1 MRTYL
6 LTNRLIQTNDMRQVY
21 CQRHLKT
28 DITVASTTFTAHFS
42 TENLHDSSIQ
52 NQVNQLSKLLDSNT
66 KLSSIFF
73 TPITP

>member
-28 DITVASTTFTAHFS
+28 DITVASTQHLQHISPLKTFMTAAYKIKS
-42 TENLHDSSIQ
+42 TN
-52 NQVNQLSKLLDSNT
+52 
-66 KLSSIFF
+66 
-73 TPITP
+73 